1 MTVSRV
7 CFLVAVLLAGGCR
20 GPQFASVEGIV
31 TLDDKPVADL
41 EVQFIPEPSTAT
53 SGPPASA
60 YTDKDGRYR
69 IVATGTSGVGVGQ
82 HRVCINDATLMMPSG
97 GKTDVDPDS
106 GLPVATGAKPQ
117 IKRSRVPTTYSDATR
132 TPFLAIDVR
141 PGTQTQNFTLKSKP

>member
-1 MTVSRV
+1 MSVRRV
-7 CFLVAVLLAGGCR
+7 VFLILVLFAAGCS

-69 IVATGTSGVGVGQ
+69 IVAAGTSGVGVGQ
-82 HRVCINDATLMMPSG
+82 HRVCINDATLMMPGG
-97 GKTDVDPDS
+97 GKTDADPES
-106 GLPVATGAKPQ
+106 GVPGTTATNPQ
-117 IKRSRVPTTYSDATR
+117 TKRSRVPTTYSDATR
-132 TPFLAIDVR
+132 TPFLAIDIR